1 MGKGQQLTE
10 GQGDKAD
17 ASGSGRGSAGHQLK
31 ELLCLLI
38 CRSAEGSHFQHLFNV
53 HTT

>member
-10 GQGDKAD
+10 GQRDKAD
-17 ASGSGRGSAGHQLK
+17 TSGSGWGSAGHQLK
-31 ELLCLLI
+31 ELLRFLI
-38 CRSAEGSHFQHLFNV
+38 GRPAQGSHFQHLFSV